1 MRLVRHNHLREFP
14 GKTLFT
20 SLLVCVALLTACAQT
35 AATSHPSPTAQPT
48 LTPTP
53 AYTATPAPPAGTGW
67 RAVGPSDLQ
76 TLFFAPGDPLTAYTC
91 LNRSG
96 GQRGPLT
103 FGVSHDGG
111 HTWQFHVTALPD
123 TECQLAVNPSDAR
136 TVAMAANW
144 SKCSGDG
151 CVTQPVDIYVSH
163 DGGGSWTVGVAPVGG
178 LRDWGTSVLLAWVG
192 DTLFVGTNG
201 DSINENLGQ
210 PPHAVIAASVNGG
223 PITSVKIDALS
234 AMPTA
239 RIGPFFPLGATL
251 YVGLWKGSS
260 AYPSPGDGVY
270 AKADATAAKFT
281 TVSFTYQGSHVY
293 ALTASMDG
301 KTLLGQTELYGSAP
315 APAVPLLA
323 STDGG
328 ASWHTL
334 PAFPQAQY
342 CCYEDYIYGAADGSV
357 VAEIRVYSYV
367 SGLFEPTGI
376 FALRPGAGTWVYVA
390 SPPAGI
396 VILTVSSD
404 ASGRPV
410 AVWAPGFGNGLP
422 YHPLP

>member
-1 MRLVRHNHLREFP
+1 MKLVRYDHLKGFP
-14 GKTLFT
+14 GKTLLAG
-20 SLLVCVALLTACAQT
+20 LLVCVALLTACAQT
-35 AATSHPSPTAQPT
+35 AATSRPSPTAQPT

-53 AYTATPAPPAGTGW
+53 AFTATPAPPAGSGW
-67 RAVGPSDLQ
+67 RAIGPSNLQ

-91 LNRSG
+91 FSYPG
-96 GQRGPLT
+96 GQRKPLI

-111 HTWQFHVTALPD
+111 HTWQFHATALPD
-123 TECQLAVNPSDAR
+123 TDCQMAVNPTDAQSI
-136 TVAMAANW
+136 ALAAQL
-144 SKCSGDG
+144 SVCSGNG
-151 CVTQPVDIYVSH
+151 CTNRPTEVYISH
-163 DGGGSWTVGVAPVGG
+163 DGGASWKAASPVGD
-178 LRDWGTSVLLAWVG
+178 LKDWGLSVLLAWVG

-223 PITSVKIDALS
+223 PMSSVKIDALS
-234 AMPTA
+234 AIPTA
-239 RIGPFFPLGATL
+239 RIGPFLPLGATL

-260 AYPSPGDGVY
+260 VSPSPGDGVY
-270 AKADATAAKFT
+270 AKADATAAEFT

-328 ASWHTL
+328 ASWHAL

-342 CCYEDYIYGAADGSV
+342 CCYEDFVYGAADGSV
-357 VAEIRVYSYV
+357 VAEIRVYSYE

-376 FALRPGAGTWVYVA
+376 FALRPGAGAWVYA
-390 SPPAGI
+390 APPPDGS
-396 VILTVSSD
+396 VIITVSSD